1 MRAWMTRL
9 ALVYCASAS
18 VRAADLYPPAAPDEA
33 GSAMVSG
40 QAILNRLQTGTNAPL
55 RSGAFTEPVAGP
67 TAGTMPTLNEIMAA
81 APATNAAAAAPG
93 EVLAGKAYWGLV
105 ESAWG
110 TQTGTMTNQAALG
123 FMPGPANVTI
133 PAGYYSGSGVV
144 TGDVDL
150 VTANIRAGVNL
161 FGVTGTPAVVNT
173 ASGTATAGNMLT
185 GNTAYVNGSL
195 VTGTMATRTLSAANA
210 TVSAGYYAATTLTN
224 VDPDL
229 AATNIRVS
237 TVIFGQTGTLRPA
250 LGDATAA
257 QVLSGRTFTT
267 NDSAQL
273 TGTMT
278 NYAARGFMPG
288 PANVSIP
295 AGYYSGSGVVTGDVD
310 LVTANIRAGV
320 NLFGVTGTPAVV
332 NTASGTATAGNMLTG
347 NTAYVNGSLVTGTM
361 ATRTLSAANATVSAG
376 YYAATTL
383 TAVDPDLAAT
393 NIQSGTVIFG
403 QTGTLRPA
411 LGDATAAQVLS
422 GRTFTTN
429 NSAQLTGTMPS
440 NALSAANATVS
451 AGYYAATT
459 LTNVD
464 ADLKATN
471 VAQGVTIFGVT
482 GSVYRTTVPKTGQT
496 TSYQSGDDGAYEKGE
511 AWPSSRF
518 TVQANTNCVLD
529 NLTGLTWARN
539 ANLYGGT
546 RTWTEAHTYCEGL
559 SYGGQTDWRLPNVR
573 EFLSLIDYGRPAPS
587 LPSGHPF
594 ANVQLEAYWTSS
606 TIADDTLYAWAMVLQ
621 GYSGRSTYGD
631 KEYPLFLWPVRGG
644 Q

>member
-267 NDSAQL
+267 N
-273 TGTMT
+273 
-278 NYAARGFMPG
+278 
-288 PANVSIP
+288 
-295 AGYYSGSGVVTGDVD
+295 
-310 LVTANIRAGV
+310 
-320 NLFGVTGTPAVV
+320 
-332 NTASGTATAGNMLTG
+332 
-347 NTAYVNGSLVTGTM
+347 
-361 ATRTLSAANATVSAG
+361 
-376 YYAATTL
+376 
-383 TAVDPDLAAT
+383 
-393 NIQSGTVIFG
+393 
-403 QTGTLRPA
+403 
-411 LGDATAAQVLS
+411 
-422 GRTFTTN
+422 